1 MLFRKTLIPTIRKV
15 IGDSVLRRGF
25 KRKSLYKESKL
36 HEAKKKPQISRLQVR
51 GAYGSKLTAL

>member
-36 HEAKKKPQISRLQVR
+36 HEAKKNPSDFKITGPRCLRV
-51 GAYGSKLTAL
+51 